1 MRGEGSGAAPT
12 SPAADA
18 AADAALIAA
27 LVRGDRQALAAL
39 YDRHAGVLLALATRL
54 LGDRPQAEELL
65 HDVFLEAWHHARDF
79 DPARGSVR
87 AWLVT
92 RTRSRA
98 FDRRTARAR
107 HGRLV
112 EDAAREQRAHTES
125 DAALP
130 LDAARVRQEVSHLPA
145 ELVTVLEM
153 AYFEG
158 LSFSEIGQALEI
170 PLGTVKSRMARAL
183 SLLREG
189 MGLPATTATPPS
201 TKGTP

>member
-1 MRGEGSGAAPT
+1 MRGDEPGAAPA
-12 SPAADA
+12 PAAGDA
-18 AADAALIAA
+18 AADAALMVA
-27 LVRGDRQALAAL
+27 LVRGERDALAAL

-98 FDRRTARAR
+98 FDRRAARAR
-107 HGRLV
+107 HGRLA
-112 EDAAREQRAHTES
+112 EEAAREHS
-125 DAALP
+125 ALAQPDGGVP
-130 LDAARVRQEVSHLPA
+130 LDAARVRQEVSRLPA

-158 LSFSEIGQALEI
+158 LCFSEIGEALQI

-189 MGLPATTATPPS
+189 MGLPASPI
-201 TKGTP
+201 KGTP

>member
-1 MRGEGSGAAPT
+1 MRGEDPGGTPPPT
-12 SPAADA
+12 PARDDA
-18 AADAALIAA
+18 AADAQVMAA
-27 LVRGDRQALAAL
+27 LAGGDRDALAVL

-54 LGDRPQAEELL
+54 LSDRPQAEELL
-65 HDVFLEAWHHARDF
+65 HDVFLEVWRQARDF

-98 FDRRTARAR
+98 FDRRTARSR
-107 HGRLV
+107 HGRLA
-112 EDAAREQRAHTES
+112 EAAAREQSALTEN
-125 DAALP
+125 DAGLP
-130 LDAARVRQEVSHLPA
+130 LDAARVREQVSRLPG
-145 ELVTVLEM
+145 ELVAVLEM

-158 LSFSEIGQALEI
+158 LSFSEIGEALGI

-189 MGLPATTATPPS
+189 MGLTP
-201 TKGTP
+201 T

>member
-1 MRGEGSGAAPT
+1 MPGEGRDATPT
-12 SPAADA
+12 SAAEA
-18 AADAALIAA
+18 AADAALMVA
-27 LVRGDRQALAAL
+27 LVRGDRQALAAI

-65 HDVFLEAWHHARDF
+65 HDVFVEAWHHARDF

-98 FDRRTARAR
+98 FDRRSARAR
-107 HGRLV
+107 QGRLA
-112 EDAAREQRAHTES
+112 EQAAREQSARTGDE
-125 DAALP
+125 DAGAP
-130 LDAARVRQEVSHLPA
+130 VDAARVRQQVGRLPA
-145 ELVTVLEM
+145 ELVAVLEM

-158 LSFSEIGQALEI
+158 LSFSEIADALGI

-189 MGLPATTATPPS
+189 MGLDLP
-201 TKGTP
+201 

>member
-1 MRGEGSGAAPT
+1 MPGEGRDATPT
-12 SPAADA
+12 SAAEA
-18 AADAALIAA
+18 AADAALMAA

-39 YDRHAGVLLALATRL
+39 YDRHAGILLALATRL
-54 LGDRPQAEELL
+54 LRDRSQAEELL

-98 FDRRTARAR
+98 FDRRSARAR
-107 HGRLV
+107 QGRLA
-112 EDAAREQRAHTES
+112 EEAAREHSAHTGGQ
-125 DAALP
+125 DAGAP
-130 LDAARVRQEVSHLPA
+130 VDAARVRQQVGRLPA

-158 LSFSEIGQALEI
+158 LSFSEIADALGI

-189 MGLPATTATPPS
+189 MGMDLP
-201 TKGTP
+201 